1 MSSLRPELRCKM
13 SALIGRTN
21 TCTTQPSTEKSV
33 YRILASISVL
43 TTREDDDTIFDF
55 WALKVHPY

>member
-1 MSSLRPELRCKM
+1 M